1 MTVRI
6 TAGLTLAAMATFAAG
21 PLAAQQSK
29 TADPATH
36 NFVLIPERQ
45 TGTFADATATNMP
58 SAPNLHTTDSTF
70 VDVDSDGD
78 LDVAVSVEM
87 GANRLYLNDG
97 KGKLT
102 YKPGVYGDDVRD
114 SEHVRHADFDGDG
127 NQDVVFVAEANEVH
141 QLFMGDG
148 KGGFTDAS
156 DRLPASSQGNGLA
169 IGDVNG
175 DGLPDIFVGSTGEI
189 GYGPGMKLRPARNLL
204 FLNNPDNRGHFIDA
218 TQTHLPQTD
227 DQTEGVALAD
237 MDGDGDLDVV
247 LASPSHDNRL
257 LFNDGKGRFTDESSR
272 LDLRVPM
279 ETRDVHVLDVNK
291 DGLLDIAFF
300 NITSNNMNWD
310 KDPQTR
316 LLVNDGNGRYV
327 DETEQRLPAHRFS
340 SWAGRVVD
348 FNSDGS
354 SDLLVS
360 AIDVPG
366 FVPLQVRAWQNDGT
380 GKFAD
385 VTSTV
390 IPGITVGRGWSIG
403 KGDLDGDGRED
414 IVVGGWGTQARLLLT
429 DVKGYQASLP
439 PHEEI
444 QPQSK

>member
-1 MTVRI
+1 M
-6 TAGLTLAAMATFAAG
+6 ATLATT
-21 PLAAQQSK
+21 PLAAQQPE
-29 TADPATH
+29 TTNPATH

-45 TGTFADATATNMP
+45 TATFADATATHIP
-58 SAPNLHTTDSTF
+58 SAPNLHSTDSTF
-70 VDVDSDGD
+70 VDVDGDGD
-78 LDVAVSVEM
+78 LDVALSVEY

-97 KGKLT
+97 KGRLT
-102 YKPGVYGDDVRD
+102 YKPGAFGDAVRD

-127 NQDVVFVAEANEVH
+127 NQDVVFVAESNEIH

-148 KGGFTDAS
+148 KGGFKEAS
-156 DRLPASSQGNGLA
+156 DRLPAGSQGNGLA

-175 DGLPDIFVGSTGEI
+175 DKLPDIFVGSTGEI

-204 FLNNPDNRGHFIDA
+204 FLNNPDSPGNFVDA

-247 LASPSHDNRL
+247 LASPAHENRL
-257 LFNDGKGRFTDESSR
+257 LFNDGAGRFTDESSR
-272 LDLRVPM
+272 LDLRVPI

-291 DGLLDIAFF
+291 DGRLDIAFF
-300 NITSNNMNWD
+300 NITSNNMDWD

-316 LLVNDGNGRYV
+316 LLVNDGSGRYV
-327 DETEQRLPAHRFS
+327 DETEQRLPSHRFS

-348 FNSDGS
+348 FNNDGS
-354 SDLLVS
+354 PDLLVS

-380 GKFAD
+380 GRFTD
-385 VTSTV
+385 VTKTV
-390 IPGITVGRGWSIG
+390 MPGITVGRGWSMG
-403 KGDLDGDGRED
+403 KGDLDGDGKD
-414 IVVGGWGTQARLLLT
+414 DVAVGGWGTQARLLLT
-429 DVKGYQASLP
+429 DVKGYQNSLP

-444 QPQSK
+444 QPTRK